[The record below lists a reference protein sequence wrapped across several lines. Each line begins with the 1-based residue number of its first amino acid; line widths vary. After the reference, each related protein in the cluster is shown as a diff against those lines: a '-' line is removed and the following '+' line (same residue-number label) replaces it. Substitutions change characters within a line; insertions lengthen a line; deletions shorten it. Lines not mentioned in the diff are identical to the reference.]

1 MKKRKMK
8 LVLATV
14 FTVGLLAACGQSDEI
29 SSQDM
34 QSAQSETEESEAAK
48 DTGVDEVTG
57 EDTGEKSS
65 VQTEEGTVEESE
77 ADGTAENGSEEESE
91 GAFMRELIIPVRIY
105 GVISEVW
112 TEQNTIVVDNQSDA
126 SSPGEIE
133 LKIDTENTLVLDAT
147 TGYPVSLEEV
157 ETGSFEAYLGEA
169 MTMSL
174 PPQTTPY
181 VVIVNIPADYGTPQ
195 YAIVEQIEKDE
206 VGGATV
212 TATDGR
218 SYEITADTQIVPY
231 RTKNIVTVDDIQ
243 VGLECLVWLDE
254 DGTASKVQIFQ

>member
-1 MKKRKMK
+1 MRLKEIRIA
-8 LVLATV
+8 LAVTL
-14 FTVGLLAACGQSDEI
+14 TVGLLAACGRSDTA
-29 SSQDM
+29 SQENTGNVLGETTAGEGAEEEGND
-34 QSAQSETEESEAAK
+34 SVTVEETGEGTSVLTEAGAAEESETDAAVEKETEEASMA
-48 DTGVDEVTG
+48 
-57 EDTGEKSS
+57 
-65 VQTEEGTVEESE
+65 
-77 ADGTAENGSEEESE
+77 
-91 GAFMRELIIPVRIY
+91 ELITPVRIY

-112 TEQNTIVVDNQSDA
+112 VEQSTIVVDNQSGA

-157 ETGSFEAYLGEA
+157 QTGSFEAYLGGT

-181 VVIVNIPADYGTPQ
+181 VVIVNIPEDYGTPQ

-206 VGGATV
+206 DGGAVV

-218 SYEITADTQIVPY
+218 SYVISADTQVVPY
-231 RTKNIVTVDDIQ
+231 RTKNIVTLDDIQ
-243 VGLECLVWLDE
+243 TGSVCLIWLNGE
-254 DGTASKVQIFQ
+254 GVASKVQIFE